1 MPDGYLVSVGVK
13 ADFSQL
19 KSEQKEAVASMQDF
33 AARGAAALEAFQAAA
48 KESGAAAT
56 FLNTQLKDLAAANV
70 AVVPAMEQAVAALK
84 QLQAAKAADAAAS
97 KAAAASTR
105 EMSQQ
110 ASVASMNMRV
120 LEGSTM
126 GAARAA
132 GQFAVQSLGLGSVLG
147 SGFAAAAFGAVG
159 LGMIVVSLG
168 EKLYTAF
175 DIGGEGARKLA
186 EDIRSDIDSM
196 RMQNDSLD
204 VQIDK
209 EQIAIEKLEHKP
221 VSGVKL
227 AIDEAIEEVDKLDA
241 KLDAD
246 LKKAEAV
253 VKEMAADTTKQV
265 LTTGMGGTGTAYEQT
280 MVSEHARHLSE
291 AKTAQDQLNE
301 STSFFASLQIR
312 LNQLKGWQSGE
323 KDGAPGIETN
333 FANEIA
339 ATEHLMKVQEL
350 EQAHIEKTIQLQ
362 KLQGEHGAIPPK
374 PPKEPHEKAVNYED
388 ILAAQQLE
396 QGKSLGATVMYWEEV
411 VRTTNTH
418 HEQLLRAEEAFQ
430 KEISEKGKIK
440 PMLAK
445 SQVGPEPAPLPPD
458 FMEHKETEAEAD
470 ERINKALEAK
480 IRLNASDYESTMRV
494 AELRRRMGQ
503 ISEAEAEREKLG
515 ASQTEQNKDVSALQA
530 RQKSIAPMGPIGLDT
545 KELAEWQELQD
556 QITAATEKGVK
567 ERQIIEDQDAMRI
580 QQVYTKALASVT
592 GPLNTFTDHWLQ
604 SGQRMGVAFQK
615 MYDQMAMQ
623 AINALLKMGEKW
635 AAHELLITVAH
646 ARGIATRKGA
656 DAASD
661 STIFAALMA
670 KLGWHIGN
678 ETATTAAHVTANT
691 AKTTSDAASA
701 AASTAVTS
709 ATNVAQA
716 ASFTA
721 VASMG
726 AASAVAPI
734 PIVGPALAAAA
745 AAAMTGMGAAYTSM
759 AAFASG
765 ADYIPR
771 TGVAML
777 HSGEA
782 VATAGEN
789 SRISQVISMAQNG
802 GQGGGGPQFHYSPN
816 ISGID
821 GASVES
827 MARTHGN
834 TFMRQAQRQ
843 LRLQNKI

>member
-56 FLNTQLKDLAAANV
+56 FLNNQLKDLAAANV
-70 AVVPAMEQAVAALK
+70 AVVPAMEQAVASLK
-84 QLQAAKAADAAAS
+84 RLQAAKGADAAAS

-110 ASVASMNMRV
+110 VGVASVNMRV

-132 GQFAVQSLGLGSVLG
+132 GQFAVRSLGLGSVLG

-265 LTTGMGGTGTAYEQT
+265 LTMGMGGTGTAYEQT

-350 EQAHIEKTIQLQ
+350 EQAHIEKTIELQ
-362 KLQGEHGAIPPK
+362 KLQKQHGDEPPK
-374 PPKEPHEKAVNYED
+374 PPKVPHEKAINYED

-445 SQVGPEPAPLPPD
+445 EQVGPEPAALPID
-458 FMEHKETEAEAD
+458 FMQHKETEAEAD
-470 ERINKALEAK
+470 ERINKALEQQQKHAAN
-480 IRLNASDYESTMRV
+480 LAESTMKI
-494 AELRRRMGQ
+494 AEFKEKMGQ
-503 ISEAEAEREKLG
+503 ISESEAAREKIA
-515 ASQTEQNKDVSALQA
+515 ASQTEQNTVVGGLQA
-530 RQKSIAPMGPIGLDT
+530 QQKAIAPMGPIGLDT
-545 KELAEWQELQD
+545 KELAEWQKLQD

-567 ERQIIEDQDAMRI
+567 QRQLI
-580 QQVYTKALASVT
+580 QQQEALKTQQIYTQMFNSMYA
-592 GPLNTFTDHWLQ
+592 PLQQFTDHWLQ
-604 SGQRMGVAFQK
+604 SGQRMGVAFQR
-615 MYDQMAMQ
+615 MYDQMAM
-623 AINALLKMGEKW
+623 AVINALLKI
-635 AAHELLITVAH
+635 AAQELIGLALHKTVGAQ
-646 ARGIATRKGA
+646 ARIDDAKTAAAGAYKATVGIPYIGPILAPI
-656 DAASD
+656 AAGVA
-661 STIFAALMA
+661 FAA
-670 KLGWHIGN
+670 
-678 ETATTAAHVTANT
+678 V
-691 AKTTSDAASA
+691 
-701 AASTAVTS
+701 
-709 ATNVAQA
+709 
-716 ASFTA
+716 
-721 VASMG
+721 
-726 AASAVAPI
+726 
-734 PIVGPALAAAA
+734 
-745 AAAMTGMGAAYTSM
+745 
-759 AAFASG
+759 AAFESG

-771 TGVAML
+771 TGMAVL
-777 HSGEA
+777 HEGEA
-782 VATAGEN
+782 VATKGEN
-789 SRISQVISMAQNG
+789 SQISKLISMSGNG
-802 GQGGGGPQFHYSPN
+802 GQGGGGPHFTYAPN
-816 ISGID
+816 ISAID
-821 GASVES
+821 GASVS
-827 MARTHGN
+827 GMARQHSA
-834 TFMRQAQRQ
+834 TFVRQTMRQ
-843 LRLQNKI
+843 LRLMNKI